1 MASLIKKFVLLFYGN
16 GRVIDIGLFFGGIS
30 NQDMSLIEMCF
41 CSRLYGIFLGSWYC
55 FLHLWKTVEVS
66 TRDSIKAPSIAYLLQ

>member
-41 CSRLYGIFLGSWYC
+41 CSRLYGIFLGS
-55 FLHLWKTVEVS
+55 
-66 TRDSIKAPSIAYLLQ
+66 